1 MLRITFVSGNIFRD
15 HIHDDIYAETEYEHL
30 RITRHDAE
38 KSRLRKSTDRG
49 TDIGLVLEQ
58 GTRLRHGDI
67 LQGDEKTIVVEQIPE
82 KVATLK
88 LDKSDT
94 ESLILA
100 GHIIGNRH
108 RPVSIKDNT
117 IHFPI
122 QADSEI
128 EVFEKLLSGINTK
141 ITIEEIIFTPHDMA
155 WVSGHG

>member
-1 MLRITFVSGNIFRD
+1 MLRITFVSGNIFHD
-15 HIHDDIYAETEYEHL
+15 HTHTDTEYEHL
-30 RITRHDAE
+30 RISRHDAE

-49 TDIGLVLEQ
+49 TDIGIVLEQ
-58 GTRLRHGDI
+58 GTRLQHGDI
-67 LQGDEKTIVVEQIPE
+67 LQGGEKTIVVEQIPE

-88 LDKSDT
+88 IDKSDT

-128 EVFEKLLSGINTK
+128 EVFEKLLSGVNAK
-141 ITIEEIIFTPHDMA
+141 ITVEEIIFTPHDMA
-155 WVSGHG
+155 WVSEHG